1 MQRLAGRLGHALA
14 DGTSCAWAH
23 DAALASPAGDV
34 GTGPRTADCCR
45 DAGGP
50 GPHAEH
56 LRSHQLADRALARAA
71 EADGGTAAT
80 AGAPAAP
87 LAARALEV
95 PYAGVFL
102 RATQAGREEFECGA
116 AARPR
121 PRNLTA
127 WLATPDA
134 APSARRT
141 CLSVTGA
148 WLVRETLADGP
159 GGLWWRTF
167 LFAPTDYRGSDD
179 QSAPGAGAAG
189 WPADGGADSTATAT
203 AIAASLAPATLLVRA
218 ALVPEDHTVDDVRNG
233 TLAGL

>member
-1 MQRLAGRLGHALA
+1 LDSLKTKQHTTVGTPDGRASLPVSNSSAFLRVLLPLQTLRDSVLVLLAEGSWRTMQRLAGRLGHALA

-102 RATQAGREEFECGA
+102 RATQAGERNSSAGQ
-116 AARPR
+116 RPGR
-121 PRNLTA
+121 GRGTSQRGWPRQMRHRL
-127 WLATPDA
+127 
-134 APSARRT
+134 
-141 CLSVTGA
+141 
-148 WLVRETLADGP
+148 P
-159 GGLWWRTF
+159 GGHVF
-167 LFAPTDYRGSDD
+167 P
-179 QSAPGAGAAG
+179 
-189 WPADGGADSTATAT
+189 
-203 AIAASLAPATLLVRA
+203 
-218 ALVPEDHTVDDVRNG
+218 
-233 TLAGL
+233 